1 MIDSIKPNMTQAP
14 SLGSPRASHAETK
27 QDTTPCPVYRYPS
40 GQGSTQSDR
49 EVSAENWKAYVSGFV
64 DEGLKNAG
72 CIGMVMFSL
81 AAVEVLRQ
89 GLIAPAGLMVLGA
102 TASYVFSAREED
114 SYAQDQSKAK

>member
-1 MIDSIKPNMTQAP
+1 MIDSIKLNMTQAS

-27 QDTTPCPVYRYPS
+27 QDTTPCLFYGYHS

-64 DEGLKNAG
+64 DEGLKTAG
-72 CIGMVMFSL
+72 HIGMVMFSL
-81 AAVEVLRQ
+81 ATVEVLRQ

-102 TASYVFSAREED
+102 TASYALSVREED
-114 SYAQDQSKAK
+114 SYAQDQSRAK